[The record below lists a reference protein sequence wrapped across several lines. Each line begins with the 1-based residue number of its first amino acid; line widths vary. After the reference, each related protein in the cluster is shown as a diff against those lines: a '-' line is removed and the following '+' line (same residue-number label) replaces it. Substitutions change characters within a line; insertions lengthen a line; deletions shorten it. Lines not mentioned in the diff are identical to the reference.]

1 MTTTQV
7 PSGPLLNRD
16 DLRSRGITY
25 SNTRLIRLE
34 KAGQFPR
41 RLRLSP
47 GRVAWLSDEI
57 DGWLSRLAADR
68 SGV

>member
-1 MTTTQV
+1 MTATNKA
-7 PSGPLLNRD
+7 PRLLARQ
-16 DLRSRGITY
+16 DLRARGITY
-25 SNTRLIRLE
+25 SNTHLIRLE
-34 KAGQFPR
+34 KANQFPR

-68 SGV
+68 SRV